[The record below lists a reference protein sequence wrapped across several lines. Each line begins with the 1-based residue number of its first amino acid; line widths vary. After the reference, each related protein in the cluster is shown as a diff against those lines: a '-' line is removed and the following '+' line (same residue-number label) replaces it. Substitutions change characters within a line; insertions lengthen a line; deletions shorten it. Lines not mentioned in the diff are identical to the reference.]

1 MSEKKKFYKKPV
13 FWIIVAI
20 VAAIVGIASYQIGQ
34 EQDGEDNNDRVSSI
48 LKDDGVDDDDDTDD
62 STGDDDDYDDYVDDS
77 DDDDDVD
84 EDSTDDDSDSDKT
97 YHKVGESA
105 KVDGVTYTLKSV
117 ELTDERNE
125 FEDKQPKYVVK
136 VIYHIKN
143 ETGDEITIG
152 NDSDVYDPDDT
163 KLEEYAIDGTGLD
176 SLADGKEA
184 DVTVGYSADKLGTFE
199 LQFCPIDDD
208 AEPVKFTAEVQ

>member
-13 FWIIVAI
+13 FWIVVAI

-34 EQDGEDNNDRVSSI
+34 EQDGEDTNDRVSSI
-48 LKDDGVDDDDDTDD
+48 LKDDGVDDDDDADTDD
-62 STGDDDDYDDYVDDS
+62 SDDDDYDDYVDDDDDDS
-77 DDDDDVD
+77 ADDDDVD
-84 EDSTDDDSDSDKT
+84 TDDDSEET

-152 NDSDVYDPDDT
+152 NDSDVYGPDNT

-199 LQFCPIDDD
+199 LQFCPSGDD
-208 AEPVKFTAEVQ
+208 ADPVKFTAEVQ

>member
-34 EQDGEDNNDRVSSI
+34 EQDGEDTNDRVSSI
-48 LKDDGVDDDDDTDD
+48 LKDDGVDDYDYADTDE
-62 STGDDDDYDDYVDDS
+62 SDDDDYDDYVDDDDDDS
-77 DDDDDVD
+77 ADDDDVD
-84 EDSTDDDSDSDKT
+84 TDDDSNET

-136 VIYHIKN
+136 VIYHVKN

-163 KLEEYAIDGTGLD
+163 KLEEYAIDGTMLD

-184 DVTVGYSADKLGTFE
+184 DVTVGYSADKMGTFE
-199 LQFCPIDDD
+199 LQFCPSGDD
-208 AEPVKFTAEVQ
+208 ADPVKFTAEVQ

>member
-1 MSEKKKFYKKPV
+1 MSEKKKFYKKPA
-13 FWIIVAI
+13 FWIIVVVI
-20 VAAIVGIASYQIGQ
+20 VAIVGIAAHKIKQ
-34 EQDGEDNNDRVSSI
+34 EQEAREARALVSSLVKEDNS
-48 LKDDGVDDDDDTDD
+48 KD
-62 STGDDDDYDDYVDDS
+62 DDDDYDDYD

-84 EDSTDDDSDSDKT
+84 DDDSDSDET

-152 NDSDVYDPDDT
+152 NDSDVYDPDNT

-199 LQFCPIDDD
+199 LQFCPSSDD
-208 AEPVKFTAEVQ
+208 AEPVKFTADVQ

>member
-13 FWIIVAI
+13 FWIIVVVI
-20 VAAIVGIASYQIGQ
+20 VAIVGIAAHKIKQ
-34 EQDGEDNNDRVSSI
+34 EQEAREARALVSSLVKEDNS
-48 LKDDGVDDDDDTDD
+48 KD
-62 STGDDDDYDDYVDDS
+62 DDDDYDDYD

-84 EDSTDDDSDSDKT
+84 DDDSDSDKT

-184 DVTVGYSADKLGTFE
+184 DVTVGYSANKLGTFE

-208 AEPVKFTAEVQ
+208 AEPVKFTADVQ

>member
-34 EQDGEDNNDRVSSI
+34 EQDGEDTNDRVSSI
-48 LKDDGVDDDDDTDD
+48 LKDDGVDDDDDADTDD
-62 STGDDDDYDDYVDDS
+62 SDDDDYDDYVDDDDDS
-77 DDDDDVD
+77 ADDDDVD
-84 EDSTDDDSDSDKT
+84 TDDDSEET

-152 NDSDVYDPDDT
+152 NDSDVYGPDNT

-199 LQFCPIDDD
+199 LQFCPSGDD
-208 AEPVKFTAEVQ
+208 ADPVKFTAEVQ

>member
-1 MSEKKKFYKKPV
+1 MSEKKKFYKKPA
-13 FWIIVAI
+13 FWIIVVVI
-20 VAAIVGIASYQIGQ
+20 VAIVGIAAHKIKQ
-34 EQDGEDNNDRVSSI
+34 EQEAKEARALVSSLVKEDNS
-48 LKDDGVDDDDDTDD
+48 KD
-62 STGDDDDYDDYVDDS
+62 DDDDYDD
-77 DDDDDVD
+77 DVD
-84 EDSTDDDSDSDKT
+84 EDDDDSDET

-208 AEPVKFTAEVQ
+208 AEPVKFTADVQ

>member
-1 MSEKKKFYKKPV
+1 MSEKKKFYKKPA
-13 FWIIVAI
+13 FWIIVVVI
-20 VAAIVGIASYQIGQ
+20 VAIVGIAAHKIKQ
-34 EQDGEDNNDRVSSI
+34 EQEAREARALVSSLVKEDNS
-48 LKDDGVDDDDDTDD
+48 KD
-62 STGDDDDYDDYVDDS
+62 DDDDYDDYD

-84 EDSTDDDSDSDKT
+84 DDDSDSDET

-117 ELTDERNE
+117 ETTDERNE
-125 FEDKQPKYVVK
+125 FEDKQPKYVIK
-136 VIYHIKN
+136 VVYHVKN

-163 KLEEYAIDGTGLD
+163 KLEEYAIDGTMLD

-199 LQFCPIDDD
+199 LQFCPSSDD
-208 AEPVKFTAEVQ
+208 ADPVKFTADVQ

>member
-1 MSEKKKFYKKPV
+1 MSEKKKFYKKPA
-13 FWIIVAI
+13 FWIIVVVI
-20 VAAIVGIASYQIGQ
+20 VAIVGIAAHKIKQ
-34 EQDGEDNNDRVSSI
+34 EQEAREARALVSSLVKEDNS
-48 LKDDGVDDDDDTDD
+48 KD
-62 STGDDDDYDDYVDDS
+62 DDDDYDDYDDV
-77 DDDDDVD
+77 DDDVD
-84 EDSTDDDSDSDKT
+84 DDDSDSDET

-117 ELTDERNE
+117 ETTDERNE
-125 FEDKQPKYVVK
+125 FEDKQPKYVIK
-136 VIYHIKN
+136 VVYHVKN

-163 KLEEYAIDGTGLD
+163 KLEEYAIDGTMLD

-199 LQFCPIDDD
+199 LQFCPSSDD
-208 AEPVKFTAEVQ
+208 ADPVKFTADVQ

>member
-13 FWIIVAI
+13 FWIVVAI
-20 VAAIVGIASYQIGQ
+20 VAAVVGIASYQIGQ
-34 EQDGEDNNDRVSSI
+34 EQDGEDTNDRVSSI
-48 LKDDGVDDDDDTDD
+48 LKDDGVDDDDDADTDD
-62 STGDDDDYDDYVDDS
+62 SDDDDYDDYVDDDDDDS
-77 DDDDDVD
+77 ADDDDVD
-84 EDSTDDDSDSDKT
+84 TDDDSNET

-136 VIYHIKN
+136 VIYHVKN

-163 KLEEYAIDGTGLD
+163 KLEEYAIDGTMLD

-199 LQFCPIDDD
+199 LQFCPSGDD
-208 AEPVKFTAEVQ
+208 ADPVKFTAEVQ

>member
-1 MSEKKKFYKKPV
+1 MSEKKKFYKKPA
-13 FWIIVAI
+13 FWIIVVVI
-20 VAAIVGIASYQIGQ
+20 VAIVGIAAHKIKQ
-34 EQDGEDNNDRVSSI
+34 EQEAQEARALVSSLVKEDNS
-48 LKDDGVDDDDDTDD
+48 KD
-62 STGDDDDYDDYVDDS
+62 DDDDYDDYD

-84 EDSTDDDSDSDKT
+84 DDDSDSDET
-97 YHKVGESA
+97 YHKIGESA

-199 LQFCPIDDD
+199 LQFCPSGDDTD
-208 AEPVKFTAEVQ
+208 PVKFTADVQ